1 MKLSEYQ
8 GEAALDVLADL
19 IEPAGEIMSDK
30 EIGDVFKKNRF
41 KAIGLAIKNHKKAV
55 IQIMAT
61 MDGVPVD
68 EYKCNVFTLPVKIL
82 ELLNELSSQQGNSL
96 SILFICHDIS
106 LVQQFCDRVLV
117 MYHGGIVEEGTP
129 DEVIQHP
136 RNAYTQ
142 RLIDSV
148 L

>member
-30 EIGDVFKKNRF
+30 EIGKVFNKNRF

-55 IQIMAT
+55 MQILAT
-61 MDGVPVD
+61 MDGVSVE

-82 ELLNELSSQQGNSL
+82 ELLNDPALAQ
-96 SILFICHDIS
+96 LFIYQGQTGDA
-106 LVQQFCDRVLV
+106 
-117 MYHGGIVEEGTP
+117 
-129 DEVIQHP
+129 
-136 RNAYTQ
+136 NASG
-142 RLIDSV
+142 SV
-148 L
+148 LENTEE